1 MDFIVGLLSTRTG
14 YDSIWV
20 VVDRLTKAAH
30 FIPVKTTYNS
40 AVLAKLY
47 MARIMCLH
55 GIPKKI
61 VSDRGTQFTS
71 HFLQQLHEALG
82 THLKFSSAY
91 HPQTDGQTE
100 RTNQILEEM
109 LRACDLQD
117 KIGWD
122 KRLPYA
128 EFSYN
133 NSYQASLK
141 MSPFEALYGRNC
153 RTPLHWDQ
161 PGERQVFGPDIL
173 LEAKENIRMV
183 WENLKA
189 AQSRQRSYADIRRGE
204 LSFEV
209 GDYVYLKVSPIRG
222 TKRFGVK
229 GKLAPHYI
237 GLYQIQ
243 TRRGEVAYQLSLL
256 ETLSAVHDVFHVSQL
271 KKCLRVPEEQLPAE
285 DLEV

>member
-1 MDFIVGLLSTRTG
+1 MDFIVGLPRIG

-40 AVLAKLY
+40 VVLAELY
-47 MARIMCLH
+47 MSWIVCLH
-55 GIPKKI
+55 GVPKKI
-61 VSDRGTQFTS
+61 ISDRRTQFTS
-71 HFLQQLHEALG
+71 YFWQQLHEALG

-91 HPQTDGQTE
+91 HPQIDGQTK
-100 RTNQILEEM
+100 RSNQILKDM
-109 LRACDLQD
+109 LRACALQD
-117 KIGWD
+117 QFGWD

-173 LEAKENIRMV
+173 LEAEENIRMV
-183 WENLKA
+183 RENLKA
-189 AQSRQRSYADIRRGE
+189 A
-204 LSFEV
+204 
-209 GDYVYLKVSPIRG
+209 
-222 TKRFGVK
+222 
-229 GKLAPHYI
+229 
-237 GLYQIQ
+237 
-243 TRRGEVAYQLSLL
+243 
-256 ETLSAVHDVFHVSQL
+256 
-271 KKCLRVPEEQLPAE
+271 
-285 DLEV
+285 